1 MALYSLCC
9 LIPCLPD
16 SDQELKCLEMKAV
29 LAERMGEQEE
39 GENEKFNQTSVVEKS
54 FIAGTEHQSLGT
66 GLCGYFMYS
75 FGIVVLLKL
84 VGERE
89 NPTWKISLRLVNSI

>member
-54 FIAGTEHQSLGT
+54 FIAGTEHQSWEPDYVDISCIL
-66 GLCGYFMYS
+66 L
-75 FGIVVLLKL
+75 VLLFF
-84 VGERE
+84 
-89 NPTWKISLRLVNSI
+89 

>member
-39 GENEKFNQTSVVEKS
+39 GENEKFNQTSWLKNHLLQEQNTRVREPDYVDIS
-54 FIAGTEHQSLGT
+54 CIL
-66 GLCGYFMYS
+66 L
-75 FGIVVLLKL
+75 VLLL
-84 VGERE
+84 F
-89 NPTWKISLRLVNSI
+89 